1 MKKWITAIAL
11 ILAAHTGNAQ
21 VIISLL
27 LGDKLNTGKIEFGLD
42 GGLTLS
48 DIQGLEGAKTL
59 KGFNLGFYFDIK
71 IKNPNWM
78 FNTGVLVKSPMG
90 AKGLP
95 VYSLNNPDLDN
106 AFAGGSVKTKLQYF
120 QVPVMMKY
128 IFKNHLYAKAGIQ
141 LGLLNKAYD
150 EFSQSILS
158 DNDLIYKIKRRDQYH
173 PLDGGLAFGLG
184 YRLMKGNGMNI
195 GLQYYL
201 GLVDVLVDDNTPS
214 QMNRAWYFNVGIPIG
229 KGSAKKKTEQKSET
243 KPNMNDIPE
252 TK

>member
-1 MKKWITAIAL
+1 MIPMKKLLIIFSFIITTY
-11 ILAAHTGNAQ
+11 TGKSQ

-48 DIQGLEGAKTL
+48 DIHGLEDAKTMS
-59 KGFNLGFYFDIK
+59 GFNLGFYFDIK
-71 IKNPNWM
+71 MKNPNWIL
-78 FNTGVLVKSPMG
+78 NTGVLVKSPMG

-106 AFAGGSVKTKLQYF
+106 AFTGGSVKTKLGYF

-150 EFSQSILS
+150 EFSQSVQA
-158 DNDLIYKIKRRDQYH
+158 DDDLIYKLKRKDQFH
-173 PLDGGLAFGLG
+173 PLDAGMALGLG
-184 YRLMKGNGMNI
+184 YRLMRGNGMNL

-201 GLVDVLVDDNTPS
+201 GFIDVLVDDSNPG
-214 QMNRAWYFNVGIPIG
+214 QMNRAFYLNIGIPIG
-229 KGSAKKKTEQKSET
+229 KGAARKKAEQKQKS
-243 KPNMNDIPE
+243 N
-252 TK
+252 

>member
-1 MKKWITAIAL
+1 VHAGKS
-11 ILAAHTGNAQ
+11 Q

-48 DIQGLEGAKTL
+48 NIQGLDGAKTL
-59 KGFNLGFYFDIK
+59 RGFNLGFYFDIK
-71 IKNPNWM
+71 MKNPNWM

-106 AFAGGSVKTKLQYF
+106 AFAGGSVKTKLSYF

-128 IFKNHLYAKAGIQ
+128 IFKNHFFAKAGIQ
-141 LGLLNKAYD
+141 LALGYKAYD
-150 EFSQSILS
+150 EFSQSVKS
-158 DNDLIYKIKRRDQYH
+158 DNDLTYVLKRSEQYH

-184 YRLMKGNGMNI
+184 YRLMKGNGMNLGI
-195 GLQYYL
+195 QYYL
-201 GLVDVLVDDNTPS
+201 GLVDVLVDDNTPA
-214 QMNRAWYFNVGIPIG
+214 QMNRAWYLNVGIPIG
-229 KGSAKKKTEQKSET
+229 KGAAQKKAAQKE
-243 KPNMNDIPE
+243 K
-252 TK
+252 